1 MKEKK
6 IQLSYFQVKKQKRTG
21 DKNSTVTFP
30 EEDLKQ
36 EGKRRGINC
45 FS

>member
-6 IQLSYFQVKKQKRTG
+6 IQLSYFQVKKQKTG

-36 EGKRRGINC
+36 EEKEEGLIV
-45 FS
+45 FPD

>member
-1 MKEKK
+1 FVFPGEETKK
-6 IQLSYFQVKKQKRTG
+6 TG

-36 EGKRRGINC
+36 QEKEEGLIV
-45 FS
+45 FPD